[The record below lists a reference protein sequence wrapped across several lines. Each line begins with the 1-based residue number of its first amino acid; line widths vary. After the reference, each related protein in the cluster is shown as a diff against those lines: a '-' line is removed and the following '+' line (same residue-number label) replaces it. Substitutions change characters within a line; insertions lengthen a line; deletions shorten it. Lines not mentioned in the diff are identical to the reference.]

1 VGALYGYALGQLVV
15 KAFQKAGAVDREKF
29 IDAMEGLI
37 VDSPVGKLEMRKCD
51 HQLMLPM
58 FFGVT
63 KKSPEF
69 DYLVAGDLVTISGKD
84 YLPECD
90 EIMKVRKK

>member
-1 VGALYGYALGQLVV
+1 
-15 KAFQKAGAVDREKF
+15 
-29 IDAMEGLI
+29 
-37 VDSPVGKLEMRKCD
+37 
-51 HQLMLPM
+51 
-58 FFGVT
+58 VT

>member
-1 VGALYGYALGQLVV
+1 
-15 KAFQKAGAVDREKF
+15 
-29 IDAMEGLI
+29 
-37 VDSPVGKLEMRKCD
+37 MRKCD

-63 KKSPEF
+63 KKSPQF

>member
-1 VGALYGYALGQLVV
+1 MNTLMRWIGWIVVFGSSVAYAAPAGETNSLGLLVYLFLAVVALIICTQV
-15 KAFQKAGAVDREKF
+15 
-29 IDAMEGLI
+29 I
-37 VDSPVGKLEMRKCD
+37 PVCVL
-51 HQLMLPM
+51 
-58 FFGVT
+58 FFGMT